1 MSEKK
6 KKDGGKKGRPRS
18 KAETDALKK
27 KLRRYVRVNAERFLA
42 DPNITSV
49 GIGYRIDDGKPT
61 KEICVQFT
69 VASKPEVSGI
79 ALEDLDTTP
88 IPETLDIGG
97 EEIPTDVI
105 QRDFKLAY
113 TLEASP
119 PANPRKIRL
128 DELKPGVSVSHP
140 SGSAGTL
147 GLIVYDLQ
155 TGDPCMLSNW
165 HVLHRAEGEIG
176 DDTVQPGP
184 YDDNDIRR
192 NRAGELIRSHLGPP
206 GDCAVSRI
214 EDRDFDGTPLDLGAQ
229 PNGIGRAELDDL
241 VIKSGRTTGVTRGI
255 VRRTDVMTRIDYGD
269 GIGPMDIGGFEI
281 GPAEGAGPG
290 YEVSMGG
297 DSGAAWFFEEEE
309 GESSGVLAGL
319 HFAGESGMSPDEHAI
334 ACYAHSVFQK
344 LGIGLEAPD
353 DPEHVARGYDP
364 LFTSTEAPRP
374 WLSDEHYA
382 DAVRLGDS
390 PMIPY
395 THFSVCMS
403 RERRLA
409 RFVAWNI
416 DGSRIKR
423 LSRDGIDF
431 DLDPR
436 VPADCQWDN
445 DLYSHN
451 ALDRGHIARRADLV
465 WGPLAEA
472 QRANVDSFFFTN
484 IAPQHESF
492 NRSNLSGIWGQLEN
506 AVFAD
511 VDVENLR
518 VSVMGGP
525 IFRDTD
531 PVYRGA
537 RIPRDFWKLLAF
549 SDNADGTFKTA
560 AYILTQRDLLTD
572 LEALDLDPFRVYQVS
587 LDRLAQETALGF
599 RGLDQFD
606 TFDPGPEIEALPE
619 GRVVSARMVHDAEG
633 ILRMPDRD

>member
-1 MSEKK
+1 MSEKRK
-6 KKDGGKKGRPRS
+6 EKKEKKDRSRS
-18 KAETDALKK
+18 KAETEALKR
-27 KLRRYVRVNAERFLA
+27 KLRQYVRVHAKRFLE
-42 DPNITSV
+42 DKNITSV

-61 KEICVQFT
+61 KELCVQFT
-69 VASKPEVSGI
+69 VASKPEVSGV
-79 ALEDLDTTP
+79 ALEELDTTP

-113 TLEASP
+113 TLEAPP
-119 PANPRKIRL
+119 PADPRKARVN
-128 DELKPGVSVSHP
+128 ELKPGVSVSHP
-140 SGSAGTL
+140 SGTAGTL

-165 HVLHRAEGEIG
+165 HVLHRAQGKIG

-184 YDDNDIRR
+184 FDDNDVRR
-192 NRAGELIRSHLGPP
+192 NRAGQLIRSHLGPP
-206 GDCAVSRI
+206 GDCAISRI
-214 EDRDFDGTPLDLGAQ
+214 EDRDFDDTPLDLGAR
-229 PNGIGRAELDDL
+229 PTGIGRADLDDL

-255 VRRTDVMTRIDYGD
+255 VRRTDVMTRIDYG
-269 GIGPMDIGGFEI
+269 GEIGPVDIGGFEI

-297 DSGAAWFFEEEE
+297 DSGSAWFFEDEE
-309 GESSGVLAGL
+309 GESTGVLAGL

-344 LGIGLEAPD
+344 LRIGLEAPGEVED
-353 DPEHVARGYDP
+353 VARGYDP

-374 WLSDEHYA
+374 WLTDEHYD
-382 DAVRLGDS
+382 DAVKLGAS

-395 THFSVCMS
+395 THFSVCLS

-423 LSRDGIDF
+423 LSREGIDF
-431 DLDPR
+431 EPDPR
-436 VPADCQWDN
+436 VPADCQWDD

-465 WGPLAEA
+465 WGPQAEA
-472 QRANVDSFFFTN
+472 QRANEDSFFFTN

-492 NRSNLSGIWGQLEN
+492 NRSNLRGIWGELEN

-525 IFRDTD
+525 IFKEGD

-549 SDNADGTFKTA
+549 TDSADGTFKTA

-587 LDRLAQETALGF
+587 VEKLEEETQLEF
-599 RGLDQFD
+599 RGLDGFD
-606 TFDPGPEIEALPE
+606 TFTPGPEMEAVAE
-619 GRVVSARMVHDAEG
+619 GMTVSAREILAAEE
-633 ILRMPDRD
+633 ILKNPRAG